1 MAKKDKKQETKSGEI
16 EFEIKNPELLVLSV
30 LLFAIFILQL
40 RVTLNNPIAF
50 GDEGY
55 HGMLQRYIG
64 LNIDYPKWHPYY
76 SNPTGEMGVAD
87 NPLWHLLGASFF
99 MIFKSDIVI
108 KVLPPFIGVICVG
121 YASYFLSRKLFENKI
136 IAFATAVIAVTTP
149 SVVTYSV
156 LNYKDAMMTF
166 YFTLFVLSF
175 IIYLKNN
182 EKKYGLLAGI
192 FGGLLILGKT
202 SGYAMVPMLFG
213 IFFLYELFHEKKFIN
228 IIKKFLPIFVLIIL
242 TTSGF
247 FIRNLVFYK
256 TPICSAFI
264 PFFSNEKCNLTKINY
279 QPKYQMEGRTVEVGT
294 EMTPFKMGMQNY
306 LDFAYGMIWFM
317 PLFFFL
323 GLFLFLYEKRKE
335 QIMMILVILSFIPI
349 YYIAFKSRAEDT
361 ARWIMPLVPVTAAIA
376 SYYMKFIYDFLEKN
390 LKAISI
396 IFFIAIILLSYI
408 NFNQKIKIMDQV
420 KKFSPAF
427 LQACE
432 WVKSN
437 TPKDARLG
445 AIVYMP
451 AAGYNCDRNIAAGGP
466 DVVLSQNKT
475 LMLSVLHMQNATH
488 LFIQK
493 ALIAWDDAK
502 LGERHP
508 ISFVRYLENNP
519 TEFVKVYES
528 GPGLD
533 QCMMQGGCDG
543 VIIYQINYTDKEIIP
558 VEKLISQ

>member
-1 MAKKDKKQETKSGEI
+1 MPRKVEKNQNKEEEI
-16 EFEIKNPELLVLSV
+16 EFEIKNPELVVLSIF
-30 LLFAIFILQL
+30 LMALFILQL

-64 LNIDYPKWHPYY
+64 LNLDYPQWHPYY
-76 SNPTGEMGVAD
+76 SNPTGEMGVVD
-87 NPLWHLLGASFF
+87 NPLWHLLGASLF
-99 MIFKSDIVI
+99 MIFRSDIVI

-121 YASYFLSRKLFENKI
+121 YSTYFLGRKLFDDRT
-136 IAFATAVIAVTTP
+136 IAFVAAVIAVTTP

-166 YFTLFVLSF
+166 YFTMFVLSF
-175 IIYLKNN
+175 IIYLKNGD
-182 EKKYGLLAGI
+182 KKFELLAGI

-202 SGYAMVPMLFG
+202 SGYAMVPAIFG
-213 IFFLYELFHEKKFIN
+213 LFFLAELVYERKLLSSIKKFI
-228 IIKKFLPIFVLIIL
+228 IPMILVLIV
-242 TTSGF
+242 TFGF
-247 FIRNLVFYK
+247 FVRNLVLYK
-256 TPICSAFI
+256 TPVCSAFI
-264 PFFSNEKCNLTKINY
+264 PFFTTEKCNLTKINY
-279 QPKYQMEGRTVEVGT
+279 QPKYQMEGRTVQVGT
-294 EMTPFKMGMQNY
+294 ELTPFKMGMENY
-306 LDFAYGMIWFM
+306 FDFAYGFVWFL

-323 GLFLFLYEKRKE
+323 GTFYLMQEKNKDK
-335 QIMMILVILSFIPI
+335 ILILIIFISFIPI

-361 ARWIMPLVPVTAAIA
+361 ARWLMPLVPVMSVVA
-376 SYYMKFIYDFLEKN
+376 SSYMKFIYDFLERN
-390 LKAISI
+390 LKAIAI
-396 IFFIAIILLSYI
+396 IFFIVLIFFAYK
-408 NFNQKIKIMDQV
+408 NFNQKLTVMNQV

-432 WVKSN
+432 WVKAN

-508 ISFVRYLENNP
+508 ISFVRYLESNP
-519 TEFVKVYES
+519 QDFVKVYES
-528 GPGLD
+528 GPSLD
-533 QCMMQGGCDG
+533 QCLQQGGCDG
-543 VIIYQINYTDKEIIP
+543 IIIYELNYTGNNILSPDE
-558 VEKLISQ
+558 LISK

>member
-1 MAKKDKKQETKSGEI
+1 MGKKQEVKRDEKEI
-16 EFEIKNPELLVLSV
+16 EFEVKNPELFVLSFF
-30 LLFAIFILQL
+30 LIALFILQL
-40 RVTLNNPIAF
+40 RVTLKNPIAF

-64 LNIDYPKWHPYY
+64 LNLEYPKWHPYY

-87 NPLWHLLGASFF
+87 NPLWHLLGASLF
-99 MIFKSDIVI
+99 MIFGSDIVI
-108 KVLPPFIGVICVG
+108 KILPPFIGVICIG
-121 YASYFLSRKLFENKI
+121 YSTYFLGRKIFDDRT
-136 IAFATAVIAVTTP
+136 IAFVAAIIAVTTP

-166 YFTLFVLSF
+166 YFTMFVLSF
-175 IIYLKNN
+175 IMYLKNSDRKF
-182 EKKYGLLAGI
+182 EILAGV

-202 SGYAMVPMLFG
+202 SGYAMVPSIFAL
-213 IFFLYELFHEKKFIN
+213 FFLTELMREKKFSN
-228 IIKKFLPIFVLIIL
+228 SIKKFIVPTLLILII
-242 TTSGF
+242 TSSF

-256 TPICSAFI
+256 TPICSAFV
-264 PFFSNEKCNLTKINY
+264 PFFTTEKCNLTKINY
-279 QPKYQMEGRTVEVGT
+279 QPKYQMEGRTVQVGT
-294 EMTPFKMGMQNY
+294 EVTPFKMGLENY
-306 LDFAYGMIWFM
+306 FSFAYGFVWLL

-323 GLFLFLYEKRKE
+323 GVFYLMQEKDK
-335 QIMMILVILSFIPI
+335 ILILIIFLSFVPI

-361 ARWIMPLVPVTAAIA
+361 ARWLMPLVPVMALVA
-376 SYYMKFIYDFLEKN
+376 SSYMKFIYEFLDKN

-396 IFFIAIILLSYI
+396 IFFVALIFFAYK
-408 NFNQKIKIMDQV
+408 NFNQKLLVMDQV

-432 WVKSN
+432 WVKAN

-502 LGERHP
+502 LSERHP
-508 ISFVRYLENNP
+508 ISFVRYLESNP
-519 TEFVKVYES
+519 QDFVKVYES
-528 GPGLD
+528 GPPLN
-533 QCMMQGGCDG
+533 QCMQQGGCDG
-543 VIIYQINYTDKEIIP
+543 IIIYELNYTS
-558 VEKLISQ
+558 EKILSPSELISK